1 MAEELRD
8 PVSRL
13 VDATL
18 TLPEASF
25 VTGLSVKAID
35 REIDAHVLKPRA
47 EPDPDHRRLRS
58 IAGPDAVYLLL
69 VRDLHNE
76 LSPRLRRQVCKAVWD
91 AIEEDRAYAR
101 LAWLMLPVR
110 EAGRE
115 VLGKIETLERAK
127 HDLVESR
134 PEVMGGEPVV
144 KGTRVPARMVA
155 ELVRQGASKDELRD
169 DFDLTPEQVDAA
181 VLFDRVTPKR
191 GRPRTRREGV
201 TEHVPANR

>member
-1 MAEELRD
+1 M
-8 PVSRL
+8 SRL
-13 VDATL
+13 ADARL

-25 VTGLSVKAID
+25 VTGLSLKAID
-35 REIDAHVLKPRA
+35 REIDAHIVSPPRA
-47 EPDPDHRRLRS
+47 EPDLEKRRLRW

-69 VRDLHNE
+69 VRDVHGE
-76 LSPRLRRQVCKAVWD
+76 LSPSLRRKVREAVWD
-91 AIEEDRAYAR
+91 AIADDRAYAR

-110 EAGRE
+110 EAGQE
-115 VLGKIETLERAK
+115 VLGRIETLERAK
-127 HDLVESR
+127 HEYVESR
-134 PEVMGGEPVV
+134 PEVLGGEPVV

-155 ELVRQGASKDELRD
+155 ELVRRGASKDELRE

-201 TEHVPANR
+201 TEHVSADR